1 MYRSSVRKISLES
14 LCGADYSLL
23 FDSSFIFIFLFYV
36 TENSDVMYLFD
47 YKMQL
52 NLIFSFHFFV
62 FLKMMAYICGHGNT
76 MSVKRNSLDEMIIND
91 WGEDENTH
99 NEYTC
104 R

>member
-1 MYRSSVRKISLES
+1 
-14 LCGADYSLL
+14 
-23 FDSSFIFIFLFYV
+23 
-36 TENSDVMYLFD
+36 
-47 YKMQL
+47 MQL
-52 NLIFSFHFFV
+52 KPFFFFHFFV
-62 FLKMMAYICGHGNT
+62 FLKMKTYICGHRNT